1 MANTYEHIHQATN
14 GDLGKMLM
22 EYARRHVDEEKEVYL
37 EAARRLKE
45 DQRIVFNKESPYKH
59 IRCPECGQVFKEFFF
74 EGECITECPSCGARI
89 SIEKINNQLEVFVT
103 PKS

>member
-1 MANTYEHIHQATN
+1 MTDQFDHIHRLTN
-14 GDLGKMLM
+14 DHLAKRLQ
-22 EYARRHVDEEKEVYL
+22 EYARRHVGEEKEIYL

-74 EGECITECPSCGARI
+74 EGECITKCPSCGARI